1 MLFIAENRGFQRL
14 VLAAFRQDLVKD
26 KFRGLERMGD
36 EGFEPATNR
45 LRVYCS
51 TVELV
56 TRTNN
61 HHSTTSD
68 RFAIAAPKKRIK
80 RGI

>member
-1 MLFIAENRGFQRL
+1 
-14 VLAAFRQDLVKD
+14 
-26 KFRGLERMGD
+26 MGD

-61 HHSTTSD
+61 HHSKLLTD
-68 RFAIAAPKKRIK
+68 LLVARPKNELKREFDGEGSLTGSTLYIN
-80 RGI
+80 

>member
-14 VLAAFRQDLVKD
+14 VLAAFRQDLVKY
-26 KFRGLERMGD
+26 KFRVLERMGD

-68 RFAIAAPKKRIK
+68 NLASGTLKKRIK
-80 RGI
+80 GGI

>member
-1 MLFIAENRGFQRL
+1 MEQ
-14 VLAAFRQDLVKD
+14 V
-26 KFRGLERMGD
+26 GD

-61 HHSTTSD
+61 QHTTTSH
-68 RFAIAAPKKRIK
+68 RFASAAPKKRIK
-80 RGI
+80 GEI

>member
-1 MLFIAENRGFQRL
+1 MLKG
-14 VLAAFRQDLVKD
+14 V
-26 KFRGLERMGD
+26 GD

-56 TRTNN
+56 THTKTN
-61 HHSTTSD
+61 H
-68 RFAIAAPKKRIK
+68 IK
-80 RGI
+80 ILADLPVWRQVINYGVLV

>member
-1 MLFIAENRGFQRL
+1 
-14 VLAAFRQDLVKD
+14 V
-26 KFRGLERMGD
+26 GD

-56 TRTNN
+56 TRTSPNY
-61 HHSTTSD
+61 SKFFPDLLTASPTG
-68 RFAIAAPKKRIK
+68 
-80 RGI
+80 RGLWCILSGKFDNKGGLIGSALYANGASQMFDQFLH